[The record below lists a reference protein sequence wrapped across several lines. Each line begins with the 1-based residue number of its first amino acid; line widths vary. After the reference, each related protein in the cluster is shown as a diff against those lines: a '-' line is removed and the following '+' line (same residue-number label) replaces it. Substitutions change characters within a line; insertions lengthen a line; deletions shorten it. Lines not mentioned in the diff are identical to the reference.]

1 MSDEALLS
9 LADVE
14 LCVISAADTHALR
27 LAVLRSDV
35 PTKEV
40 VFAEDDLPGVEHL
53 GLRVHGELVAISSW
67 VPRPHEGE
75 AAVQLR
81 GMATAKRL
89 QSHGLGGCGP
99 DASAPAKATACWC
112 GPGPA
117 TQRSTSTSATGSSSR
132 GKDSSTRPPNS
143 PTTWLFAVTA
153 DRFPRAG
160 CLRPTVVV

>member
-89 QSHGLGGCGP
+89 QSHGLGG
-99 DASAPAKATACWC
+99 
-112 GPGPA
+112 
-117 TQRSTSTSATGSSSR
+117 
-132 GKDSSTRPPNS
+132 
-143 PTTWLFAVTA
+143 WLL
-153 DRFPRAG
+153 RAG
-160 CLRPTVVV
+160 CERASEGDSVLVWARARDAALDFYLRHGFVVEGEGFIDQATQLPHHVVVRRHR